1 MLGLVQGTM
10 RSMRRTGLVLL
21 LVGALLA
28 AACGDD
34 SDDPAGGGEGPG
46 GGGELDV
53 QLLSDV
59 DQEPAG
65 DTDPALAGRAVSDFG
80 GALLAE
86 LAGGADGN
94 VVVSPLS
101 IALVLAM
108 MEPGATGAAQDQVRT
123 LLGIGDPD
131 AFHASM
137 GALQQRLLGLAVQDQ
152 GGGGDPGELTL
163 RLANRAYLQEGFPFE
178 PVYLDA
184 IGRAYGPVLYGVDYP
199 PDPDAVAHEINRFVD
214 ELTEGRIPELL
225 ADGTL
230 TVDTVLTLVNALY
243 LHASWAEPFEAAAT
257 EDGPFTRA
265 DGSEVDVPFLHG
277 TGDASARG
285 DGWVAASKDYVGGLQ
300 VQLVLPDE
308 GRLDEVLGDL
318 AAVFED
324 YAQRAGPGGPLA
336 LPRFETRYQQELSSA
351 LKALGLTAPYEP
363 GSLLGIAADDRLVLT
378 KVVHETFLAVD
389 EEGTEAA
396 AATAAVFDVT
406 SAPIDEPV
414 PVVLDRPFVLR
425 ILDPASGATLFL
437 GLIGD
442 PTA

>member
-1 MLGLVQGTM
+1 
-10 RSMRRTGLVLL
+10 MRRTGLVLL

-34 SDDPAGGGEGPG
+34 GDDEGGGDGA
-46 GGGELDV
+46 GEVEV

-59 DQEPAG
+59 EQEPAG
-65 DTDPALAGRAVSDFG
+65 ASDPALAGAAVTGFG
-80 GALLAE
+80 SALLAE
-86 LAGGADGN
+86 LAAGAEGN

-101 IALVLAM
+101 IAIVLAM
-108 MEPGATGAAQDQVRT
+108 MEPGATGAAQDQVRA
-123 LLGIGDPD
+123 LLGFEDAE

-137 GALQQRLLGLAVQDQ
+137 SALQQRLVGLAVQDQ
-152 GGGGDPGELTL
+152 GGEGDPGELTL
-163 RLANRAYLQEGFPFE
+163 RLADRAYLQQDFPFE
-178 PVYLDA
+178 EAYLDA
-184 IGRAYGPVLYGVDYP
+184 IGRAYGPVLYAVDYP

-214 ELTEGRIPELL
+214 DVTEGRIPELL

-243 LHASWAEPFEAAAT
+243 LHASWAEPFEEAAT

-265 DGSEVDVPFLHG
+265 DGTEVTVPFLHG
-277 TGDASARG
+277 TGDSSAGG
-285 DGWVAASKDYVGGLQ
+285 DGWVAASKDYVGGLRI
-300 VQLVLPDE
+300 QLVLPDE
-308 GRLDEVLGDL
+308 GRVDEVVADL
-318 AAVFED
+318 PAVLAHLEE
-324 YAQRAGPGGPLA
+324 RAGPGGPLA
-336 LPRFETRYQQELSSA
+336 MPRFETRYAEELSPA

-396 AATAAVFDVT
+396 AATAAAFDIT
-406 SAPIDEPV
+406 SAPIDEPI
-414 PVVLDRPFVLR
+414 PVVLDRPFILR
-425 ILDPASGATLFL
+425 IVDPVSGATLFL